1 MRFMPSWLM
10 HSLGGLGA
18 FSPRNRVL
26 LDSISTLRGEF
37 LSVKQ
42 LFAKSIVIF
51 MLIVRFLK
59 FSGCQFQVSMTLL
72 CVLV

>member
-1 MRFMPSWLM
+1 MYFMPSWLM

-26 LDSISTLRGEF
+26 LDAISTLRGQF

-42 LFAKSIVIF
+42 MFAKSIVIF
-51 MLIVRFLK
+51 MLIFFFAGSLD
-59 FSGCQFQVSMTLL
+59 FIDISCGF
-72 CVLV
+72 